1 MFNNIISE
9 NEEVASALKQTAKT
23 LNWIGDEHEKLA
35 KKSLD
40 PLLDALYSYKG
51 MLACIPDIV
60 NVHRVSNTKFI
71 GKIKGPESNI
81 IILSHF
87 VNFFAR

>member
-1 MFNNIISE
+1 MFNRIFSE
-9 NEEVASALKQTAKT
+9 NEKVTSALKETAKA
-23 LNWIGDEHEKLA
+23 LHWIGDEHEKLA

-60 NVHRVSNTKFI
+60 NVHRVS
-71 GKIKGPESNI
+71 GSE
-81 IILSHF
+81 
-87 VNFFAR
+87 VY